1 MEVEALLAD
10 SAVSAEGKLY
20 LQGAGW
26 NILNAPAL
34 PIRVPRIGIG
44 IVLSV
49 PWTETNRPHQFE
61 VRLNDADGHVLPLGE
76 APPELEMEDGK
87 IRRLGASI
95 NVGRP
100 PTVPA
105 GDEQLVPIAM
115 NIDGLVFT
123 DPGRYE
129 FVVAVDDEDMKRLPI
144 RVVVA
149 AGSGPTI
156 T

>member
-26 NILNAPAL
+26 NILNAPSL
-34 PIRVPRIGIG
+34 PIRIPRIGLG

-61 VRLNDADGHVLPLGE
+61 VRLLDADGRILPLAD
-76 APPELEMEDGK
+76 APPGVEVEDGK
-87 IRRLGASI
+87 IRRLGASV

-100 PTVPA
+100 PSVPA

-123 DPGRYE
+123 EEGRFE
-129 FVVAVDDEDMKRLPI
+129 FIVAVDDRDMKRLPI
-144 RVVVA
+144 RVVHT
-149 AGSGPTI
+149 GDSGPI
-156 T
+156 VS